1 MISSRN
7 RITDRIRHLFPG
19 LVLLTIITVYLLIL
33 AGGIV
38 RGTGSGMGCP
48 DWPRCFGRWIPPTEV
63 SQLPPDYQQIYGAKL
78 KGEVEFNAV
87 KTWIEY
93 VNRLLGAF
101 AGLLVFALLLSSLT
115 FFTRNRPV
123 FWGSLAAFLL
133 IGANGWL
140 GSRVVAT
147 ELAQYLIT
155 LHLLLAVLVV
165 FALLFV
171 NAQTGKT
178 SVTTFNGRETD
189 RRLSQILV
197 ITLVLS
203 FGQVVMG
210 TQVRD
215 ALDIV
220 IKSLGYPQRDSW
232 IASLDWRFYVHRS
245 FSLVILGLHLFVIYQ
260 LNRRLPNSRLK
271 PIVTGL
277 TSVVLAEIA
286 TGVVMAYF
294 SVPAIAQ
301 PIHLFL
307 AVIMLGLQ
315 FVALLMLNPNWT
327 GITRKLTR
335 PSVNAKLALPE

>member
-7 RITDRIRHLFPG
+7 RITDRIRHIFPG

-48 DWPRCFGRWIPPTEV
+48 DWPQCFGRWIPPTEV
-63 SQLPPDYQQIYGAKL
+63 SQLPPNYQQIYGAKL

-101 AGLLVFALLLSSLT
+101 AGLLVFALLLSSIAY
-115 FFTRNRPV
+115 FRRNTPV
-123 FWGSLAAFLL
+123 FWGSLATFVL

-155 LHLLLAVLVV
+155 LHLFLAILVV

-171 NAQTGKT
+171 YVRLGKT
-178 SVTTFNGRETD
+178 YLSSSPYQQMDGRVHNV
-189 RRLSQILV
+189 LV

-203 FGQVVMG
+203 FGQVVLG

-215 ALDIV
+215 ALDDL
-220 IKSLGYPQRDSW
+220 IKSLGYTQRDNW
-232 IASLDWRFYVHRS
+232 IAGLDWRFYVHRS
-245 FSLVILGLHLFVIYQ
+245 FSLVILGLHLLVIYQ
-260 LNRRLPNSRLK
+260 LNKLQSISKLK
-271 PIVTGL
+271 PLVGVLTGIVVAEIVTG
-277 TSVVLAEIA
+277 A
-286 TGVVMAYF
+286 VMAYF
-294 SVPAIAQ
+294 AVPAIAQ

-307 AVIMLGLQ
+307 AVVMLGVQ
-315 FVALLMLNPNWT
+315 FVAWLTLNPKRVGVT
-327 GITRKLTR
+327 EKRTDL
-335 PSVNAKLALPE
+335 PVNAKLALPE